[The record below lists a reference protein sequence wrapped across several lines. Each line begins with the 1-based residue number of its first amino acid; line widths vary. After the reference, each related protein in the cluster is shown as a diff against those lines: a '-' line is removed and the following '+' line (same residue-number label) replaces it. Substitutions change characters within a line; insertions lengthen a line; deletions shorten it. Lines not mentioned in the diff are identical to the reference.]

1 MGFDALQTPPPESDA
16 GMNIHHLAP
25 ASMQIVCGT
34 DFSVSARKAG
44 QAAAALASQLREPLI
59 LLHAFDE
66 PSRILLPKELRD
78 SLRSF
83 EQQQLREEAL
93 RLQADGRAVREVFRD
108 GAPAEV
114 LAEFGDQPSTRLI
127 VVSSG
132 GHSTASKWILGSVA
146 ERVTHSSKVPT
157 LVVRDPDPFIAW
169 AQGKRKLRV
178 FAAADFSVGSDA
190 ALAWVRWLQQIGR
203 CEITVAYVEPSLVG
217 DSAFAVQPSPGAAPL
232 LAKIEHT
239 EEACFRRRVRKLL
252 STNRVRVCFEKDWG
266 RSDAHLIQMARKALA
281 DVIVVGMNERHGL
294 SRIAHHSI
302 SRAIVHYAPTNV
314 ACIPSAFSTHA
325 TGLHEW

>member
-1 MGFDALQTPPPESDA
+1 MGIDALQTHSPESD
-16 GMNIHHLAP
+16 GGTSIHHLAP

-34 DFSVSARKAG
+34 DFSTSARKAG
-44 QAAAALASQLREPLI
+44 EAAAALASQLREPLI
-59 LLHAFDE
+59 LIHAFDE

-108 GAPAEV
+108 GSPAEV
-114 LAEFGDQPSTRLI
+114 LAEFGEQPSTRLI

-132 GHSTASKWILGSVA
+132 RHTAAATWILGSVA
-146 ERVTHSSKVPT
+146 ERVTHASTVPT
-157 LVVRDPDPFIAW
+157 LVVRDPAPFVAW

-178 FAAADFSVGSDA
+178 FVAADFSVGSDA
-190 ALAWVRWLQQIGR
+190 ALAWVRWLRQLGR
-203 CEITVAYVEPSLVG
+203 CEITVAYIEPSFVG
-217 DSAFAVQPSPGAAPL
+217 DGAYAAQPSPGAAPL

-252 STNRVRVCFEKDWG
+252 ATNRVRMCFERDWG
-266 RSDAHLIQMARKALA
+266 RSDAHLIQMARTQLA
-281 DVIVVGMNERHGL
+281 DLMVVGINERHGL
-294 SRIAHHSI
+294 SRIAHHSV
-302 SRAIVHYAPTNV
+302 SRAIVHYASTNV
-314 ACIPSAFSTHA
+314 ACIPTAFSAHTTAIREH
-325 TGLHEW
+325 